1 MRRALLL
8 VALALST
15 QGCLVLSLHPWH
27 DDTAIEWDAAL
38 IGAWMKSDDNVSVEI
53 ERSEWKS
60 YRIKYVH
67 PIETGTLTGY
77 LTTIGG
83 ERFID
88 VMPVRGEDRGSFLIP
103 IHAVLRVR
111 IDQDRMEVTPL
122 SYDWF
127 YERMRNR
134 TSPPGLHVLK
144 DQKENAL
151 IASPASRLREW
162 LRVQPAEGPMFGAT
176 AVFTRRSAG
185 L

>member
-8 VALALST
+8 LAIALST
-15 QGCLVLSLHPWH
+15 PGCLVLSLHPWH
-27 DDTAIEWDAAL
+27 DGTAIEWDAAL
-38 IGAWMKSDDNVSVEI
+38 FGAWVNTDDNVSVEI
-53 ERSEWKS
+53 ERAEWKS

-77 LTTIGG
+77 LTTIGD
-83 ERFID
+83 ERFMD

-111 IDQDRMEVTPL
+111 IDQDRLEVTPL

-127 YERMRNR
+127 YGRLRNGI
-134 TSPPGLHVLK
+134 SPPGLHVLR

-151 IASPASRLREW
+151 IASPSSRLREW
-162 LRVQPAEGPMFGAT
+162 LRLQPAEGAMFGAT
-176 AVFTRRSAG
+176 AVFTRKQD
-185 L
+185 

>member
-8 VALALST
+8 VVVALST
-15 QGCLVLSLHPWH
+15 SGCLVLSLHPWH
-27 DDTAIEWDAAL
+27 DGTAIEWDAAL
-38 IGAWMKSDDNVSVEI
+38 IGVWMNTDDNISVEI

-67 PIETGTLTGY
+67 PIESGTLTGY

-83 ERFID
+83 DRFID

-103 IHAVLRVR
+103 VHAVLRVR
-111 IDQDRMEVTPL
+111 IEQDRIEVTPL

-151 IASPASRLREW
+151 IASPALRLRGW
-162 LRVQPAEGPMFGAT
+162 LRVQPPQGPMFGAT
-176 AVFTRRSAG
+176 AVFTRKQD
-185 L
+185 